1 MKPIENTTGV
11 ERVTN
16 TLLGTAAAAV
26 ATAFTKKLL
35 GKPKR
40 KAKRTKRQSTAAKQ
54 AQAVAAPAGEE
65 VRHG

>member
-11 ERVTN
+11 ERVAN

-26 ATAFTKKLL
+26 ATALTKKLL
-35 GKPKR
+35 GKPAKKKRAKR
-40 KAKRTKRQSTAAKQ
+40 KANRAKP
-54 AQAVAAPAGEE
+54 AKVAAPAAGEE